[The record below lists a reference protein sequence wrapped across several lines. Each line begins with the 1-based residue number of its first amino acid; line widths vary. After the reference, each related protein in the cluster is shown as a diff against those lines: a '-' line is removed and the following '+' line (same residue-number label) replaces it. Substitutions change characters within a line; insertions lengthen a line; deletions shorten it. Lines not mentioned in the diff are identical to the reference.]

1 MGIKMREDRPRPMF
15 DFIDDAERE
24 YWSERAAVLEY
35 DGEMSR
41 ADAEAMAF
49 EELKRKRNE
58 CNGSA
63 T

>member
-1 MGIKMREDRPRPMF
+1 MR

-49 EELKRKRNE
+49 EELMRKRNE
-58 CNGSA
+58 QNGSTA
-63 T
+63 